1 MQKLIILSLAIL
13 IILSSCKL
21 KDPASTTTN
30 PVEPGTGD
38 VTIKVL
44 VPNGGETVSEG
55 SALEIRWTGTGTKLV
70 RITFSY
76 DNGSSWNLIVDSL
89 KNTGVYNWFPV
100 SNTISNQC
108 RIRVSSLDGVSSD
121 ENDKVFA
128 IVRNTNKSLRIIS
141 PVGKELWEA
150 GTAKQIKWYSSGIDS
165 VKIEYTTNN

>member
-1 MQKLIILSLAIL
+1 MDRYRNKIS
-13 IILSSCKL
+13 
-21 KDPASTTTN
+21 
-30 PVEPGTGD
+30 
-38 VTIKVL
+38 
-44 VPNGGETVSEG
+44 
-55 SALEIRWTGTGTKLV
+55 

-165 VKIEYTTNN
+165 VKIEYTTNNGQRWNLIAVDKKNTGIYYWEPGSKYSFYSC